1 MFPIQPKESSV
12 LKIVLKSIEPE
23 KSKSIGNLNE
33 NGSEGFISS
42 KLMNLLNGN
51 DWLGIQ
57 YKMQY
62 DVNLTLKEQL
72 YFIKRNIWSII
83 KI

>member
-23 KSKSIGNLNE
+23 KSKSIGKLNE

-51 DWLGIQ
+51 D
-57 YKMQY
+57 
-62 DVNLTLKEQL
+62 
-72 YFIKRNIWSII
+72 
-83 KI
+83 

>member
-23 KSKSIGNLNE
+23 KSKSIGKLNE

-62 DVNLTLKEQL
+62 DVNFTLK
-72 YFIKRNIWSII
+72 
-83 KI
+83 